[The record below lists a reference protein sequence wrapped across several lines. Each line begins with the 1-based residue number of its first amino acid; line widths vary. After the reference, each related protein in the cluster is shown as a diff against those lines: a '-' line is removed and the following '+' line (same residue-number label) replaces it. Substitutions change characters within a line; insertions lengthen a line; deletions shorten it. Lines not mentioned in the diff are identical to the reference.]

1 MGSATVLAG
10 AGLPFDVSELG
21 LTKPEQVALAGGS
34 LPGAG
39 RLGALTA
46 GLFRAKVPMPA
57 PHRPYELTVD
67 AMLSFYR
74 DLSAEAAR
82 FASRLAMWER
92 LDQTAR
98 ALCCMGTRSEP
109 S

>member
-1 MGSATVLAG
+1 
-10 AGLPFDVSELG
+10 
-21 LTKPEQVALAGGS
+21 
-34 LPGAG
+34 
-39 RLGALTA
+39 
-46 GLFRAKVPMPA
+46 MPA
-57 PHRPYELTVD
+57 PHRPFELTVD

-74 DLSAEAAR
+74 DLSAEVAR

-98 ALCCMGTRSEP
+98 ALGCMGTRSEP